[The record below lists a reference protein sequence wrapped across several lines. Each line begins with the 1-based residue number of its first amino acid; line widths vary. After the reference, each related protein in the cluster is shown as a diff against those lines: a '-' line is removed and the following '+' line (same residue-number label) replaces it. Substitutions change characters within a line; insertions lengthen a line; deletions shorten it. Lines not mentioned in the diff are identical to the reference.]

1 MINFLE
7 NIKKSRIKK
16 NISGNT
22 LHVFC
27 LFLIQLFHLPLMIY
41 LWGIEKTGLWIYL
54 LAIPNLLSFWKL
66 NFSEASKQELILK
79 KFLNKNEI
87 YSISFLLTI
96 LTILFFAIIYFT
108 VNLKFIHLFEIF
120 RNIEINNYNW
130 ILILIFASFSI
141 DLITNNFLT
150 ISQYTGKI
158 YRTQILV
165 SIFTVM
171 EKIFIPF
178 IGFFTEQ
185 LFYAAIYLLLVKM
198 IKYSSSIYIM
208 KKYTISLSLNFKN
221 LNRNKINDIF
231 KKSTSFYFNDLSNVI
246 NVSGFIYFIGYFF
259 VAEVVTMITALQT
272 LFKFLILWIY
282 GIFDNVLRYEF
293 ANFYKNK
300 QFLKIIKLY
309 KYQKNLLYI
318 ILLLFFVMTYLVGKN
333 IFDIWTGYIF
343 IYKINLI
350 YLVMIESIIFL
361 LGYNQIILLYSLNRL
376 KKISFYGLII
386 NVLVLIIL
394 FSFESTRVNIETIYY
409 VLIFKSLMILFI
421 NMIFN
426 YKFTQLLLL
435 KND

>member
-1 MINFLE
+1 
-7 NIKKSRIKK
+7 
-16 NISGNT
+16 
-22 LHVFC
+22 
-27 LFLIQLFHLPLMIY
+27 
-41 LWGIEKTGLWIYL
+41 
-54 LAIPNLLSFWKL
+54 
-66 NFSEASKQELILK
+66 
-79 KFLNKNEI
+79 
-87 YSISFLLTI
+87 
-96 LTILFFAIIYFT
+96 
-108 VNLKFIHLFEIF
+108 
-120 RNIEINNYNW
+120 
-130 ILILIFASFSI
+130 
-141 DLITNNFLT
+141 
-150 ISQYTGKI
+150 
-158 YRTQILV
+158 
-165 SIFTVM
+165 
-171 EKIFIPF
+171 
-178 IGFFTEQ
+178 
-185 LFYAAIYLLLVKM
+185 
-198 IKYSSSIYIM
+198 
-208 KKYTISLSLNFKN
+208 
-221 LNRNKINDIF
+221 
-231 KKSTSFYFNDLSNVI
+231 
-246 NVSGFIYFIGYFF
+246 
-259 VAEVVTMITALQT
+259 MITALQT

-421 NMIFN
+421 NIIFN